1 MIKLPEELR
10 NKLIYASELSPLD
23 PPIAH
28 CFCGK
33 CADTLYDSLEY
44 KAWRTNPEQTIKEPC
59 EICKRPGYDCM
70 VRKRRYPL
78 NSSK

>member
-23 PPIAH
+23 PPTTH

-33 CADTLYDSLEY
+33 CADTLYDSLE
-44 KAWRTNPEQTIKEPC
+44 
-59 EICKRPGYDCM
+59 RPGGPIRNRLSRNP
-70 VRKRRYPL
+70 VRFASDRDMTAWCESADTR
-78 NSSK
+78 